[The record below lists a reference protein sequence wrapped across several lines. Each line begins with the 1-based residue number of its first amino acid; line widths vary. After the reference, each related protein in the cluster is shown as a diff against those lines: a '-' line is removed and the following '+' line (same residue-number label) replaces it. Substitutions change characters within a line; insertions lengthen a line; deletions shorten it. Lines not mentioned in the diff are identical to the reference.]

1 MIFSIFLEKLVDVNI
16 EENQMKEFLVMEKE
30 KLEILV
36 TEYIK
41 KMNVNDN

>member
-1 MIFSIFLEKLVDVNI
+1 
-16 EENQMKEFLVMEKE
+16 MKEFLVMEKE